1 MNKDPYRK
9 IAGLY
14 DKYVEPASRS
24 LRKVGLRLAPAGKGM
39 RILEVGCGTGTNL
52 ELYQRHGCEIY
63 GIDLSPSMIAQAKN
77 KLGPDV
83 VLHLGDARNMPF
95 EDNYFDLV
103 IAMLTLHEMPQEM
116 RNPVVNE
123 MRRVVADNGRI
134 MIIDYHPGP
143 LNFPGGWINRMVIL
157 FFEIAA
163 GREHFRNF
171 RNFISRKGLQAV
183 LSGGNLEIQKE
194 KILGG
199 GTLTVVLAKR
209 KG

>member
-24 LRKVGLRLAPAGKGM
+24 LRKVGLKYVPARDGM
-39 RILEVGCGTGTNL
+39 RVLEVGCGTGTNL
-52 ELYQRHGCEIY
+52 ELYQNRGCEIY
-63 GIDLSPSMIAQAKN
+63 GIDLSPSMLKHAKE
-77 KLGPDV
+77 KLGPEA
-83 VLHLGDARNMPF
+83 VLHLGDAREMPF

-103 IAMLTLHEMPQEM
+103 IAMLVLHEMPHEM
-116 RNPVVNE
+116 RNPVINE
-123 MRRVVADNGRI
+123 MKRVVDDKGQI

-143 LNFPGGWINRMVIL
+143 LKFPEGWFNRLIIL

-171 RNFISRKGLQAV
+171 RNFLSHKGLHAL
-183 LSGGNLEIQKE
+183 LSDGLEIKKE
-194 KILGG
+194 KILAGG
-199 GTLTVVLAKR
+199 NLAVIIAK
-209 KG
+209 KKN